1 MFFFLPSSGEVDAR
15 VSTPRRCRC
24 RRVDV
29 ALRFRVTIDP
39 DDDDGIDGADNAN
52 EDAMNAIAGA
62 ARVRRAT
69 LTRPSLRFI
78 RSWSS
83 PNPRLF
89 L

>member
-52 EDAMNAIAGA
+52 EDAMNAITGA
-62 ARVRRAT
+62 RGSGAR